1 MRVRHLILTAALVA
15 GLAACADDSG
25 GEPGATEEPT
35 SVEETMEEET
45 TEEEMTDDGEAAATE
60 STIMVADSDLGQILV
75 DGEGMTVYLF
85 TNDSPG
91 VSTCEGDCLAAWPPV
106 PGPATAG
113 EGVDASLL
121 GTTTATDG
129 TTQVTYDGWPLYYWA
144 QDAAPGDVTGQ
155 GVNDVWFVIAPDGT
169 MVTEAP
175 MSVGD
180 Y

>member
-1 MRVRHLILTAALVA
+1 MRARHLFLAAALA
-15 GLAACADDSG
+15 GSLAACGGDAGGDGGYGTAGETTAD
-25 GEPGATEEPT
+25 
-35 SVEETMEEET
+35 ETTAEET
-45 TEEEMTDDGEAAATE
+45 TAEEGDDAAETAGAL
-60 STIMVADSDLGQILV
+60 MVADSDLGEILV

-91 VSTCEGDCLAAWPPV
+91 VSTCEGDCLAAWPPLA
-106 PGPATAG
+106 GPVEAG
-113 EGVDASLL
+113 DGVDASLL

-129 TTQVTYDGWPLYYWA
+129 STQATYDGWPLYYWQ

-155 GVNDVWFVIAPDGT
+155 GVNDVWYVVAPDGT

-175 MSVGD
+175 MSNAAD